1 MTTQTDTGPDGVT
14 EAPAEAPELA
24 ARRPLGWA
32 PWLVLACVFAAT
44 ALNYADRQS
53 MALLKPLIDADL
65 GWAQEDYG
73 LVMTA
78 FQAAGMLALVGAGW
92 FIDRVGLR
100 WGYPL
105 AVAAWS
111 LAAMAHA
118 GARTTG
124 QFLACRLALGVAEAA
139 NTPAAAKAVARWFP
153 ADRRSIAIGLMNAAP
168 NVGAV
173 ATPLILPWLALEWG
187 WHVTFFLTGAA
198 GLIWL
203 AAWFLLPSRPRVQA
217 VAAPVEDQAAWSWRR
232 LLTDR
237 HCWAVAGAKFL
248 TDPVWWFMLLWMPDF
263 FHQRFD
269 LDMRHIGA
277 PVATVY
283 ALATV
288 GALLGGIVPARLLA
302 AGVSPSRARWIPMA
316 ASAVLVLPLPLALWA
331 DSPWPAVLL
340 VGLVLAA
347 HQGFSTNV
355 FALAADA
362 FPVRMVGTAIGV
374 GAFCGNLGG
383 VLILQATSWLSA
395 HGGYHPLFIYCAAA
409 YGLAFLLVRVLI
421 PRVRVEDGA

>member
-118 GARTTG
+118 G
-124 QFLACRLALGVAEAA
+124 
-139 NTPAAAKAVARWFP
+139 
-153 ADRRSIAIGLMNAAP
+153 
-168 NVGAV
+168 
-173 ATPLILPWLALEWG
+173 
-187 WHVTFFLTGAA
+187 
-198 GLIWL
+198 
-203 AAWFLLPSRPRVQA
+203 
-217 VAAPVEDQAAWSWRR
+217 
-232 LLTDR
+232 
-237 HCWAVAGAKFL
+237 
-248 TDPVWWFMLLWMPDF
+248 
-263 FHQRFD
+263 
-269 LDMRHIGA
+269 
-277 PVATVY
+277 
-283 ALATV
+283 
-288 GALLGGIVPARLLA
+288 
-302 AGVSPSRARWIPMA
+302 
-316 ASAVLVLPLPLALWA
+316 
-331 DSPWPAVLL
+331 
-340 VGLVLAA
+340 
-347 HQGFSTNV
+347 
-355 FALAADA
+355 
-362 FPVRMVGTAIGV
+362 
-374 GAFCGNLGG
+374 
-383 VLILQATSWLSA
+383 
-395 HGGYHPLFIYCAAA
+395 
-409 YGLAFLLVRVLI
+409 
-421 PRVRVEDGA
+421 